1 MKAIRV
7 SEFGG
12 PEVLRLEEVPDPK
25 PDAGQVLVR
34 IEDAGVNPVDAYIRA
49 GAYARKPALP
59 YTPGTD
65 AGGVV
70 EAVGPNVKGFKTGDR
85 VYTNGSIT
93 GVCAEFALCEE
104 SRVHHL
110 PSRASFAQGAAL
122 GVPYGTAYRALFQ
135 RGGAKAAETVL
146 IHGATGGVGTACV
159 QFARA
164 AGLTVIGTGGTEKG
178 RELVRQEGAHHVL
191 DHRASDYEKQIM
203 SITGGR
209 GVDLIVEMLANV
221 NLAKDLTMLA
231 SAGGRVVVVGNRGTI
246 EIDPRQTMSREASIH
261 GLTLFAATDR
271 DLAQIHAA
279 IVAGLENGSLR
290 PIVGQEIPLHE
301 AAQAHQ
307 AVMEPGAY
315 GKIVLVP

>member
-12 PEVLRLEEVPDPK
+12 PEVLRIQEVPDPK
-25 PDAGQVLVR
+25 PDSGQVLVR
-34 IEDAGVNPVDAYIRA
+34 VEAAGVNPVDTYIRA

-65 AGGVV
+65 AAGVV

-93 GVCAEFALCEE
+93 GVCAELALCEE

-110 PSRASFAQGAAL
+110 PSRVSFPQGAAL

-164 AGLTVIGTGGTEKG
+164 AGLTVIGTGGTERG
-178 RELVRQEGAHHVL
+178 RELVRHEGGHHVL
-191 DHRASDYEKQIM
+191 DHRASDYENQIM

-231 SAGGRVVVVGNRGTI
+231 PVGGRVIVVGNRGAI
-246 EIDPRQTMSREASIH
+246 EIDPRQAMSREASIH

-271 DLAQIHAA
+271 DLTQIHAA

-301 AAQAHQ
+301 ATRAHQ
-307 AVMEPGAY
+307 AVMEPGAH